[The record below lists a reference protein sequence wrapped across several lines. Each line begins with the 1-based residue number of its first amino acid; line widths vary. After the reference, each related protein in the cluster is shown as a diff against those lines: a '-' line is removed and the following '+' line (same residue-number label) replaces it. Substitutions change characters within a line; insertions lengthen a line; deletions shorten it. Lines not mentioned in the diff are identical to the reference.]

1 MINCATNY
9 LAWWISI
16 LKLTIHLSSAINLI
30 YFLFFLFILGWGIEK
45 LFSAKS
51 GASHRDQPQKVFK
64 PLPLRFGDFIFSVQA
79 LRISYATSER
89 AGRGA
94 VAVKI
99 ALRKIPQP
107 RAALEDPISHERNSC

>member
-1 MINCATNY
+1 MGNWKIIQREGRRVTPRP
-9 LAWWISI
+9 
-16 LKLTIHLSSAINLI
+16 
-30 YFLFFLFILGWGIEK
+30 
-45 LFSAKS
+45 
-51 GASHRDQPQKVFK
+51 ASEKVFK

-89 AGRGA
+89 GGRGA

-99 ALRKIPQP
+99 ALRKIPEP